1 MMQNQHLIPEL
12 IINLVEQFVKANSEN
27 EKFNLEIR
35 LEAIRD
41 YLDKTLKKEKV
52 FIPATKEEKKRY
64 SDSSLKLI
72 GRLGYKS

>member
-1 MMQNQHLIPEL
+1 MQNQHLIPEL

-41 YLDKTLKKEKV
+41 YLDKTLKKEIQKN
-52 FIPATKEEKKRY
+52 PASY
-64 SDSSLKLI
+64 
-72 GRLGYKS
+72 